1 MGRCGYLFLSLVW
14 RWPLV
19 VVDLPVEFA
28 AAFVAAA
35 LPALAFVAAA
45 FVAAALPAFAFV
57 AAALPALA
65 RLAGCVVAVVDDLSP
80 LDSPVPV
87 GVSAGGVASTSPVRV
102 TTTI

>member
-19 VVDLPVEFA
+19 VVDLPVEF
-28 AAFVAAA
+28 
-35 LPALAFVAAA
+35 AAA